1 MCTECSVQRSN
12 SIGISKCRYFVHFL
26 IYLQGVLRINLST
39 GCPKNHFLQGVP
51 RIKLSTGCPKNHFL
65 QGVPRIKL
73 STRCPKKQSI
83 YRVSQ
88 EAIYLQGVPT
98 NNLSTGCPKNQSIY
112 RVYQEAMST
121 FKVIVTYH
129 EISKIWSDKKLDTLN
144 TDRFESEY
152 SLWTL
157 LIFA

>member
-1 MCTECSVQRSN
+1 MSQES
-12 SIGISKCRYFVHFL
+12 
-26 IYLQGVLRINLST
+26 IYLQDVPIINLST
-39 GCPKNHFLQGVP
+39 GCH
-51 RIKLSTGCPKNHFL
+51 
-65 QGVPRIKL
+65 
-73 STRCPKKQSI
+73 KKQSI

-88 EAIYLQGVPT
+88 EAIYLQDVPRINLST
-98 NNLSTGCPKNQSIY
+98 GCHKKQSIYRMSQEAIYLQDVPRSNLSTGCPKNQSIY